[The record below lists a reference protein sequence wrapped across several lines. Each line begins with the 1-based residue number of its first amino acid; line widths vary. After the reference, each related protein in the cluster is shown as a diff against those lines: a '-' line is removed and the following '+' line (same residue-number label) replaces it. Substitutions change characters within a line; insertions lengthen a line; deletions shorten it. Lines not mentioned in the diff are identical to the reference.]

1 MMQKRE
7 WQPQIF
13 LSVIAAL
20 ILGFFLF
27 NVQAHDDSDDDDV
40 DSDSDEFVSRWVF
53 ECGDRANG
61 CSEGGLMYHTQD
73 GPEGGVYFIA
83 HYGDTGNVYARRV
96 RFD

>member
-1 MMQKRE
+1 MVLKRA
-7 WQPQIF
+7 WQPQIL
-13 LSVIAAL
+13 LSFVGAL
-20 ILGFFLF
+20 ILGFFIF
-27 NVQAHDDSDDDDV
+27 NVQAHDDSDDD
-40 DSDSDEFVSRWVF
+40 SDSDEPISRWVF